1 MIRKYLLPIL
11 AIAGVIFAI
20 RTVIKGRQ
28 QPAPAQAVSAPSLAP
43 YVSYVAGAG
52 IIEANTENIE
62 IGTPVGNIISEVF
75 VKVGD
80 RVKKGDPLFRLRDSV
95 TAADLEV
102 KKAAVLA
109 AKAKLEK
116 LKSQPRPED
125 LPPAMARVAEAQS
138 SLEDSKSQLALWES
152 VTDKRAVSRDELDRR
167 RYAVRVLEA
176 KRTTAQ
182 AELKL
187 LQAGAWAPDIAIA
200 EADVVSAQAN
210 VKEVEAE
217 IERRTVP
224 ATVDGQVL
232 QVKTRPGEY
241 AQTGPLAVP
250 LIVIGSVDPLVV
262 RVDVDENDAW
272 RISPDA
278 RATAFV
284 RGNTELSTPLKFV
297 RIEPYIVPKKSLTGE
312 STERVDTRVLQV
324 LYSFERGKLPVYV
337 GQQMDVFID
346 APPIGKPATSPTTR
360 GGK

>member
-1 MIRKYLLPIL
+1 MIRKYVLPIL
-11 AIAGVIFAI
+11 AILGVAFAI
-20 RTVIKGRQ
+20 RVVVKGHQ
-28 QPAPAQAVSAPSLAP
+28 QPAPADAVAAPSVAP

-62 IGTPVGNIISEVF
+62 IGTPIGNIVTEVF

-80 RVKKGDPLFRLRDSV
+80 RIKKGGPLFRLRDSI
-95 TAADLEV
+95 AMAELQS

-109 AKAKLEK
+109 AKAKLSK
-116 LKSQPRPED
+116 LRQQPRPED
-125 LPPAMARVAEAQS
+125 LPPAIARVTEAQS
-138 SLEDSKSQLALWES
+138 SLDDAKSQLALWES
-152 VTDKRAVSRDELDRR
+152 VTDKRAVSKDELDRR
-167 RYAVRVLEA
+167 RYAVRTLEA
-176 KRTTAQ
+176 KLSTAQ
-182 AELKL
+182 AELKQ

-200 EADVVSAQAN
+200 EADVATAEAS
-210 VKEVEAE
+210 VKETDAE
-217 IERRTVP
+217 LERRTVI
-224 ATVDGQVL
+224 ATVDGEVL
-232 QVKTRPGEY
+232 QVKIRAGEY
-241 AQTGPLAVP
+241 AQPGPLATP
-250 LIVIGSVDPLVV
+250 LVVIGSVTPLVV

-337 GQQMDVFID
+337 GQQMDVFIE
-346 APPIGKPATSPTTR
+346 APPIGKPTSAPTTR